1 MRIFVAS
8 LSTETNT
15 FAASPTGAGAWN
27 IDRGDHVGP
36 DGKPLPNAWRD
47 LVEALASETGDE
59 AVVGILADAQPD
71 GPTVRSVYESLRDEM
86 LDNLRAAMPVGAVV
100 LPLHG
105 AMVAEGYPDCEG
117 DLIERVRQL
126 VGHDVAIGVEL
137 DLHCHFTERMRHSA
151 DVIVAYKEYPHTDVM
166 DRFKDVWRLTVATAN
181 GKIKPVTAVHDCRMV
196 AFWHT
201 TREPMRSFVQ
211 RMTDL
216 EGQQGVLNVSFGQG
230 FPYGDVP
237 EAGAK
242 VWVVTDGDQALA
254 SRLAAQLGREIWEM
268 RHRTAARQDTLPYA
282 IGQLQAQ
289 VAGSKPVVI
298 ADIADNPGGGA
309 SSDSTF
315 ILRALLD
322 AGIGNVALGAF
333 WDLGAL
339 QICRDAGRGARI
351 RLRLGGKCGPA
362 SGDPV
367 DLGVTVRAVVDEHEQ
382 SVEGYPAFACGPSA
396 WISTDNALDIVLISR
411 RQQVYATNLFTGLGI
426 DLRSKRGI
434 VVKSSQHFHFDFSP
448 LAGEVLYV
456 ETPGLL
462 RTDFANIPYRHRDL
476 NFWPRVEDPWGQAG
490 PGGCP

>member
-8 LSTETNT
+8 LATETNT
-15 FAASPTGAGAWN
+15 FAAAPTGAGAWN
-27 IDRGDHVGP
+27 VDRGTPPGSDGAATP
-36 DGKPLPNAWRD
+36 DPWR
-47 LVEALASETGDE
+47 ALFAELAAETGDE
-59 AVVGILADAQPD
+59 PVVGILADAQPD
-71 GPTVRSVYESLRDEM
+71 GPTVRAVYESLRDE
-86 LDNLRAAMPVGAVV
+86 LLGNLRAALPVGAVV

-126 VGHDVAIGVEL
+126 VGPGVPIGVEL
-137 DLHCHFTERMRHSA
+137 DLHCHFTERMRRHA
-151 DVIVAYKEYPHTDVM
+151 DVIVAYKEYPHTDVI
-166 DRFKDVWRLTVATAN
+166 DRLKDLWRLTVAAAN
-181 GKIKPVTAVHDCRMV
+181 GRVKPVTGVHDCRMV

-201 TREPMRSFVQ
+201 TREPMRSFVR
-211 RMTDL
+211 RMLEL
-216 EGQQGVLNVSFGQG
+216 EGRDGVLSVSFGHG

-242 VWVVTDGDQALA
+242 VWVVTDGDEALA
-254 SRLAAQLGREIWEM
+254 TRLAAQLGREIWEM
-268 RHRTAARQDTLPYA
+268 RHQTGARQSTLDFALERLRAVP
-282 IGQLQAQ
+282 
-289 VAGSKPVVI
+289 AGARPVVV

-322 AGIGNVALGAF
+322 AGVGNVALGAF

-339 QICRDAGRGARI
+339 QICRDAGAGARI

-367 DLGVTVRAVVDEHEQ
+367 DLAVTVRAVVDEHQQ
-382 SVEGYPAFACGPSA
+382 SVAGHPAFACGPSA
-396 WISTDNALDIVLISR
+396 WISTDDGIDIALITR

-426 DLRSKRGI
+426 DLTRKRGI
-434 VVKSSQHFHFDFSP
+434 VVKSSQHFHFDFAP
-448 LAGEVLYV
+448 LASEVLYV

-462 RTDFANIPYRHRDL
+462 RTDFENIPYRHRDL
-476 NFWPRVEDPWGQAG
+476 NFWPRVADPWASD
-490 PGGCP
+490 